1 MADHTIDLSA
11 MSPMGRRRVCE
22 AIADIARREANIITD
37 DLPAYDSES
46 DAGKEM
52 HAWRDGAIEV
62 QKQALR
68 VKRES

>member
-1 MADHTIDLSA
+1 MADCTIDLSA

-22 AIADIARREANIITD
+22 AIADVAKTQAQIISD
-37 DLPAYDSES
+37 ELPAYSPCS
-46 DAGKEM
+46 PAGKDM
-52 HAWRDGAIEV
+52 TAWRDGALDV

>member
-1 MADHTIDLSA
+1 MADFTIDLSA

-22 AIADIARREANIITD
+22 AIADVARREANLITD
-37 DLPAYDSES
+37 DLPAYNADS

-62 QKQALR
+62 QKMALR
-68 VKRES
+68 VKHES